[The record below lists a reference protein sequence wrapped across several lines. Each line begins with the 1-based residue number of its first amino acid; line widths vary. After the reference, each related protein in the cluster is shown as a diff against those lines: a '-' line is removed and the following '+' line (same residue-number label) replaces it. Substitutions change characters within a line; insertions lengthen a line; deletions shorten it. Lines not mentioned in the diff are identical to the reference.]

1 MKLSKMIALSSLVSA
16 FCAVLL
22 YLGALFPTL
31 SLSCIFLASLTI
43 MLPLAKKS
51 YKGAIL
57 AVVASSILSF
67 LLAAFSFETSLPFIL
82 FFGFHPI
89 INRFQKDKK
98 LNKFLLF
105 AIKDIWCVGALFA
118 CYFLTEMF
126 VTENEFFHKY
136 MPYILSIGGTLF
148 FIVYDYMM
156 FYFQRAI
163 DRVAERLKL

>member
-1 MKLSKMIALSSLVSA
+1 MKLSKMVALSSLVSA

-31 SLSCIFLASLTI
+31 SLSCIFLASVTI
-43 MLPLAKKS
+43 MLPLTKKG

-57 AVVASSILSF
+57 AVIASSLLSF
-67 LLAAFSFETSLPFIL
+67 LLAAFSFETSLPFFL

-89 INRFQKDKK
+89 INSLQKEKK
-98 LNKFLLF
+98 LNNIVMFL
-105 AIKDIWCVGALFA
+105 IKDVWCVGALFA
-118 CYFLTEMF
+118 CYYLTEMF
-126 VTENEFFHKY
+126 MTENEFFHKY

-156 FYFQRAI
+156 FYFQNAVN
-163 DRVAERLKL
+163 RVAQRIKL